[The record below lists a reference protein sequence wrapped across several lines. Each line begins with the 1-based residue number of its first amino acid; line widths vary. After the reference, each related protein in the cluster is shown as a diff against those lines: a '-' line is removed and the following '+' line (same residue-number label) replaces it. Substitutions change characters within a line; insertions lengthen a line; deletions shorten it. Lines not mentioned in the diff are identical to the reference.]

1 MHWSRR
7 SFLQAGLVSSSIA
20 TLPPQLWSLL
30 VRSEASQSS
39 LFSKPDIIRYYFQCF
54 TIHGADTF
62 IFSMECPYPRV
73 RPELWRDRFT
83 KVRRAGL
90 NTIDTYIF
98 WNYHERKPGEFDFSE
113 LEQYL
118 QLAKEF
124 GFWVIVRPGPYVDA
138 EFERGGFPA
147 YVIAQG
153 FPVRSMHPQSLQT
166 SKHWYDHV
174 LPLIRRYQIT
184 QGGPIILM
192 QIENEIDFTNVPEAE
207 QKEYIRFLAHLAW
220 NAGVEV
226 PLISNVSSVV
236 RDRTDPDM
244 ARILDACDFY
254 PRWSFL
260 VDRELPTST
269 AALTMEE
276 KVGLSDRAVLA
287 SLRKMRREEPSCP
300 LSVAELG
307 TGYYSKFGGKLS
319 EDEEGTNAL
328 QTNALT
334 KTIIE
339 NGVTYL
345 NYYFGVGR
353 HQFRLGSQRSHHH
366 LRLCRPD
373 SRVGRLVG
381 QVLYGPRHR
390 RVSATVRQTDRPLTS
405 RRKQFPLF
413 ASRRPRCAAC

>member
-1 MHWSRR
+1 
-7 SFLQAGLVSSSIA
+7 
-20 TLPPQLWSLL
+20 
-30 VRSEASQSS
+30 
-39 LFSKPDIIRYYFQCF
+39 
-54 TIHGADTF
+54 
-62 IFSMECPYPRV
+62 
-73 RPELWRDRFT
+73 
-83 KVRRAGL
+83 
-90 NTIDTYIF
+90 
-98 WNYHERKPGEFDFSE
+98 
-113 LEQYL
+113 
-118 QLAKEF
+118 
-124 GFWVIVRPGPYVDA
+124 
-138 EFERGGFPA
+138 
-147 YVIAQG
+147 
-153 FPVRSMHPQSLQT
+153 MHPQSLQT

-174 LPLIRRYQIT
+174 LPLIRRNQIT

-220 NAGVEV
+220 NAGIEV

-269 AALTMEE
+269 AGLTMEE

-287 SLRKMRREEPSCP
+287 SLRKMHRDEPNSP

-319 EDEEGTNAL
+319 EDEEGTDAL

-345 NYYFGVGR
+345 NYYLGWGGTNFDWAAKGVI
-353 HQFRLGSQRSHHH
+353 HH
-366 LRLCRPD
+366 LRLCRAD
-373 SRVGRLVG
+373 SRVGRVVG

-390 RVSATVRQTDRPLTS
+390 RVSATVRQTDRPLTP
-405 RRKQFPLF
+405 RRKQLPLF
-413 ASRRPRCAAC
+413 TSRRACWDAR